1 MSVCPCCSNK
11 LLCHINHKRIYWF
24 CSGCWQEMPNLS
36 LLSQVRLQK
45 SLTDFADEYPEPSQ
59 ATNFKEIRV

>member
-1 MSVCPCCSNK
+1 
-11 LLCHINHKRIYWF
+11 
-24 CSGCWQEMPNLS
+24 MPNLS